1 MLNAVLRYFLHVI
14 KLTNTGI
21 FVAIS
26 GMVFTFF
33 STFSAPLL
41 GQEYVVRQ
49 QPVYDLKS
57 LFAVVRTVDI
67 TQARARIGG
76 TLVELAVDEGDMV
89 EAGQRLAVVRD
100 QKQKLQIA
108 ALESKL
114 RSLQA
119 QLQLAQITLGRID
132 KLHSLGKISKSKLD
146 EAQTQVDVVTADIA
160 ALKSDQ
166 SVIRQAQIEGEV
178 LAPASG
184 RALSVNVTQGT
195 VVLPGEAIAEIAAES
210 YILRLLLPER
220 HARFIKVGDT
230 VLVGGRGMLEDS
242 SADDASR
249 RKGKLVQ
256 VYPELDNGRVVAD
269 VAVAN
274 LGDFFVG
281 ERVRVWVSTD
291 QRMAYVIPEAYIHRR
306 YGLSYVHLNDGTEVV
321 VQPGLPVSD
330 GIEILSG
337 LRNGDVL
344 IKHPTPAGDAVSAGA

>member
-1 MLNAVLRYFLHVI
+1 
-14 KLTNTGI
+14 
-21 FVAIS
+21 
-26 GMVFTFF
+26 
-33 STFSAPLL
+33 
-41 GQEYVVRQ
+41 
-49 QPVYDLKS
+49 
-57 LFAVVRTVDI
+57 
-67 TQARARIGG
+67 
-76 TLVELAVDEGDMV
+76 
-89 EAGQRLAVVRD
+89 
-100 QKQKLQIA
+100 
-108 ALESKL
+108 
-114 RSLQA
+114 
-119 QLQLAQITLGRID
+119 
-132 KLHSLGKISKSKLD
+132 
-146 EAQTQVDVVTADIA
+146 
-160 ALKSDQ
+160 
-166 SVIRQAQIEGEV
+166 
-178 LAPASG
+178 
-184 RALSVNVTQGT
+184 
-195 VVLPGEAIAEIAAES
+195 
-210 YILRLLLPER
+210 
-220 HARFIKVGDT
+220 ARFIKVGDT

>member
-1 MLNAVLRYFLHVI
+1 MINAVLRSFLHVI

-21 FVAIS
+21 FAAIS

-132 KLHSLGKISKSKLD
+132 KLHSLGKISKSKS
-146 EAQTQVDVVTADIA
+146 T
-160 ALKSDQ
+160 
-166 SVIRQAQIEGEV
+166 
-178 LAPASG
+178 
-184 RALSVNVTQGT
+184 T
-195 VVLPGEAIAEIAAES
+195 VP
-210 YILRLLLPER
+210 
-220 HARFIKVGDT
+220 
-230 VLVGGRGMLEDS
+230 
-242 SADDASR
+242 
-249 RKGKLVQ
+249 
-256 VYPELDNGRVVAD
+256 
-269 VAVAN
+269 
-274 LGDFFVG
+274 
-281 ERVRVWVSTD
+281 
-291 QRMAYVIPEAYIHRR
+291 
-306 YGLSYVHLNDGTEVV
+306 
-321 VQPGLPVSD
+321 
-330 GIEILSG
+330 
-337 LRNGDVL
+337 
-344 IKHPTPAGDAVSAGA
+344 